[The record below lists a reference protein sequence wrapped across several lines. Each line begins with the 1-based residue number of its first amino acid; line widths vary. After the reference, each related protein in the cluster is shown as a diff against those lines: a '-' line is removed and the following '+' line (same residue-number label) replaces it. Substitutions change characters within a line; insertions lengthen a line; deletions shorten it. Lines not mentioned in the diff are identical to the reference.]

1 VWVGGWVCG
10 CVGVWVCV
18 CVLPSANVLCLT
30 QNMARMHIKVQQTLP
45 DACLRSEAVRA
56 KKKNRNLPSS
66 GPPQLRKRSETSLFR
81 SLHTSFENLFVYV
94 LGACSLSL

>member
-1 VWVGGWVCG
+1 MREREREGERERGRERESVCVWVWVCGGVWVCG

-56 KKKNRNLPSS
+56 KKKKQKPPIIRASS
-66 GPPQLRKRSETSLFR
+66 IEEAK
-81 SLHTSFENLFVYV
+81 
-94 LGACSLSL
+94 